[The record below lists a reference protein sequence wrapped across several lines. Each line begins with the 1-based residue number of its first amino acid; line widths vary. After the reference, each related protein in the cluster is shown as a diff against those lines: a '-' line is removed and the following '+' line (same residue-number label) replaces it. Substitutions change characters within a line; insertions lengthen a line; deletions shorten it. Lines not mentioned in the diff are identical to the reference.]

1 MATSLDARDVLN
13 LPQDGTSQRPA
24 KKQRTGGHAAAG
36 ASRNLKG
43 LAREVQSLGGES
55 PISIVPQL
63 SNIKKRRLASRKP
76 AARWEMRPFT
86 NSARDDKTLVLR
98 HWRRKGTGATV
109 GGDTAASAPVGDAGG
124 DSTEMDQDQKHETTP
139 QQPPMDDSAFA
150 KFNVSVVVP
159 QYSDDQYNANLQHPD
174 WTKEE
179 TDYLMGLVKDFDLRW
194 PIIWDRYDYRP
205 ADEASPAADSTAMVP
220 AGLSDGSS
228 RTMEDLKVRYYEIAA
243 KMMAVQKPAQ
253 YMTQSEYNLHGIMAN
268 FNPDKERQ
276 RKAFVTNA
284 LMRSREEVREEEALL
299 FEVRRIMDRTERTN
313 EERRELYHRL
323 EFPHADQDIS
333 NFKTSAGLQT
343 LLQSL
348 MYNNEKSKKRKSL
361 AAGDGTNLAGPS
373 GAAGAAGAEAGSRRD
388 SIAASGAGNA
398 NRRESA
404 GVKEGKASAAAE
416 SAAASA
422 AAASAASAAATATA
436 PATPV
441 AATPTGSGKNNKK
454 GAPQMERRKLTE
466 QEMDVYGVSL
476 HDRLGSGPTF
486 RYEKINKLFTHKS
499 GQQQLRITNI
509 LNELEM
515 PARLF
520 MPTAL
525 VTAQFE
531 NLVTSI
537 VQLVDLRKVSDKLD
551 GEIKIEEQKKA
562 ERDRAKGIVPAQ
574 TDGTDDAV
582 KKATDTSDKD
592 KTDSKDKKDG
602 DAKAEAVGQEK
613 GGVAKDEKNAKDGDD
628 DTQAEAADEAAGKA
642 AAGGGDKD
650 EGKDADKKTVATR
663 ARDELVPTK
672 EGDGSSDGHEI
683 RTTRSGSRPGSSSN
697 NAAASGTAHKRSAS
711 VLSVASDKSSKRQK
725 K

>member
-1 MATSLDARDVLN
+1 MTSLDARDVLN
-13 LPQDGTSQRPA
+13 LPQDDVGQRPS

-55 PISIVPQL
+55 PISIVPRL
-63 SNIKKRRLASRKP
+63 SNIKKRRLVSRNR
-76 AARWEMRPFT
+76 AAQWEMRPFV

-98 HWRRKGTGATV
+98 HWRRKDSGAK
-109 GGDTAASAPVGDAGG
+109 GGDTEMSTEAGDGPS
-124 DSTEMDQDQKHETTP
+124 DSTETGQDQEQATR
-139 QQPPMDDSAFA
+139 QQPATEDSAFA
-150 KFNVSVVVP
+150 KFNVRVVIP
-159 QYSDDQYNANLQHPD
+159 QYSDDQYRANLQHPD

-179 TDYLMGLVKDFDLRW
+179 TDYLMELVKDFDLRW
-194 PIIWDRYDYRP
+194 PLIWDRYDYQH
-205 ADEASPAADSTAMVP
+205 ADSPSAAADSTAIVP
-220 AGLSDGSS
+220 AGQPIGSS

-284 LMRSREEVREEEALL
+284 LLRSREEVREEEALL

-323 EFPHADQDIS
+323 DFPHADQDIS
-333 NFKTSAGLQT
+333 SFKTSTGLQT

-348 MYNNEKSKKRKSL
+348 MYNSEKSKKRRSL
-361 AAGDGTNLAGPS
+361 AAGDGTNAAGPS
-373 GAAGAAGAEAGSRRD
+373 GTAGTAGTSGAETGGIRD
-388 SIAASGAGNA
+388 SITASGAGSA
-398 NRRESA
+398 SRREYV
-404 GVKEGKASAAAE
+404 GVKDDKTGAAAE
-416 SAAASA
+416 SAATSAA
-422 AAASAASAAATATA
+422 AAASAASANASTST

-441 AATPTGSGKNNKK
+441 AATPTGAGKSNKK
-454 GAPQMERRKLTE
+454 GAPQLERRKLTG
-466 QEMDVYGVSL
+466 QEMEVYGVTL

-531 NLVTSI
+531 NLVTSV

-562 ERDRAKGIVPAQ
+562 ERDRAKGIVPVQ
-574 TDGTDDAV
+574 TGGGHDADKGKARAKDRKSEEARTAAAGESLASSTREMKGEKDG
-582 KKATDTSDKD
+582 
-592 KTDSKDKKDG
+592 G
-602 DAKAEAVGQEK
+602 DAKSK
-613 GGVAKDEKNAKDGDD
+613 G
-628 DTQAEAADEAAGKA
+628 ADKA
-642 AAGGGDKD
+642 AAKLAEDGPRKVDD
-650 EGKDADKKTVATR
+650 ELEQGKADKKTATSR
-663 ARDELVPTK
+663 ARDELVLTK
-672 EGDGSSDGHEI
+672 EGDNISDGHET
-683 RTTRSGSRPGSSSN
+683 RTRSGSRPGSSSN
-697 NAAASGTAHKRSAS
+697 TAAGTSTAHKRSAS
-711 VLSVASDKSSKRQK
+711 VLSVASDKSSKRQRR
-725 K
+725 

>member
-13 LPQDGTSQRPA
+13 LPQDGSSGAGSRPT
-24 KKQRTGGHAAAG
+24 KKQRTGGHALGAG

-63 SNIKKRRLASRKP
+63 SNIKKRRLANRKP
-76 AARWEMRPFT
+76 AARWELRAFT
-86 NSARDDKTLVLR
+86 NSARDDKSLVLR
-98 HWRRKGTGATV
+98 HWRRKVPAG
-109 GGDTAASAPVGDAGG
+109 SRGDARAAVQAGEAAG
-124 DSTEMDQDQKHETTP
+124 ADAMETDDP
-139 QQPPMDDSAFA
+139 KVQEGQPGEPEQPMDDSAFA
-150 KFNVSVVVP
+150 KFNVRVVVP
-159 QYSDDQYNANLQHPD
+159 QYSDDQYAANLQHPD

-179 TDYLMGLVKDFDLRW
+179 TDYLMELVKDFDLRW
-194 PIIWDRYDYRP
+194 PLIWDRYDYRP
-205 ADEASPAADSTAMVP
+205 ADGAAASSPPASAADATAVVP
-220 AGLSDGSS
+220 ASQPADGAS
-228 RTMEDLKVRYYEIAA
+228 RTMEDLKARYYEIAA

-253 YMTQSEYNLHGIMAN
+253 YMTQAEYNLHGIMAN
-268 FNPDKERQ
+268 FNPEKERQ

-313 EERRELYHRL
+313 DERRDLYHRL
-323 EFPHADQDIS
+323 EFPIADQDIS
-333 NFKTSAGLQT
+333 SFKTSAGLQT

-348 MYNNEKSKKRKSL
+348 MYSNEKSKKRKSL
-361 AAGDGTNLAGPS
+361 AAGEAA
-373 GAAGAAGAEAGSRRD
+373 GAAGAAGASGGAAGAAGADAGSRRD
-388 SIAASGAGNA
+388 SIAASGAGGA

-404 GVKEGKASAAAE
+404 NPKDDKANATDAAATPT
-416 SAAASA
+416 A
-422 AAASAASAAATATA
+422 AAASSAAAATATA

-441 AATPTGSGKNNKK
+441 AATPTASGKNNKK
-454 GAPQMERRKLTE
+454 GQPQMERRKLTE
-466 QEMDVYGVSL
+466 QEQDVYGVTY

-499 GQQQLRITNI
+499 GQQQLRISNI

-520 MPTAL
+520 MPTAS

-531 NLVTSI
+531 HLVNSV

-562 ERDRAKGIVPAQ
+562 ERDRARGIVPGQ
-574 TDGTDDAV
+574 TDGATKGAADAD
-582 KKATDTSDKD
+582 KKAEN
-592 KTDSKDKKDG
+592 KTEEGAGADKKDG
-602 DAKAEAVGQEK
+602 KDTKEGEADKNAEEADKPDAKV
-613 GGVAKDEKNAKDGDD
+613 
-628 DTQAEAADEAAGKA
+628 ADEAAATSEQK
-642 AAGGGDKD
+642 GDN
-650 EGKDADKKTVATR
+650 ESDKKTTVTR
-663 ARDELVPTK
+663 TKDELVPTK
-672 EGDGSSDGHEI
+672 EEDGSGDVHEA

-697 NAAASGTAHKRSAS
+697 NASSAHKRSAS

>member
-1 MATSLDARDVLN
+1 MTSLDARDVLN
-13 LPQDGTSQRPA
+13 LPQDGSSQRPA
-24 KKQRTGGHAAAG
+24 KKPRTGGHASAG
-36 ASRNLKG
+36 ANRNLKG

-63 SNIKKRRLASRKP
+63 SNIKKRRLANRKP

-86 NSARDDKTLVLR
+86 NSARDDKTLILR
-98 HWRRKGTGATV
+98 HWRRKAPGA
-109 GGDTAASAPVGDAGG
+109 AGG
-124 DSTEMDQDQKHETTP
+124 DAAAAAQPADVQGDNMETDDDQKQQTQ
-139 QQPPMDDSAFA
+139 QQPPVEDSAFA
-150 KFNVSVVVP
+150 KFNVRVVVP
-159 QYSDDQYNANLQHPD
+159 QYSDHQYNANLQHPD

-179 TDYLMGLVKDFDLRW
+179 TDYLMELVKDFDLRW

-205 ADEASPAADSTAMVP
+205 VDETSSPPAADSTAMVP
-220 AGLSDGSS
+220 ARQAPDGSS

-361 AAGDGTNLAGPS
+361 AAGEGANAAGPS
-373 GAAGAAGAEAGSRRD
+373 GAAAGAAGADAGSRRD
-388 SIAASGAGNA
+388 SIAASASSSA
-398 NRRESA
+398 NRRETA
-404 GVKEGKASAAAE
+404 GVKEDKAAAAE
-416 SAAASA
+416 SAASA
-422 AAASAASAAATATA
+422 AAASSAASAAATTTA

-441 AATPTGSGKNNKK
+441 SATPTAVGKNNKK

-466 QEMDVYGVSL
+466 QEMDVYGVTY
-476 HDRLGSGPTF
+476 HERLGSGPTF

-531 NLVTSI
+531 HLVTSV

-562 ERDRAKGIVPAQ
+562 ERDRAKGIVSQ
-574 TDGTDDAV
+574 TDSAGDAD
-582 KKATDTSDKD
+582 KKAAGASDKADTKADTKSDKD
-592 KTDSKDKKDG
+592 KKAEDAEAKAGDEAAG
-602 DAKAEAVGQEK
+602 DAT
-613 GGVAKDEKNAKDGDD
+613 KDEKDGDD
-628 DTQAEAADEAAGKA
+628 KKADDADTAAEVKPAEG
-642 AAGGGDKD
+642 
-650 EGKDADKKTVATR
+650 EGKDKEEETDKKTVSTR
-663 ARDELVPTK
+663 SREELIPTK
-672 EGDGSSDGHEI
+672 EGDGGGEVHEI
-683 RTTRSGSRPGSSSN
+683 RTRSGSRPGSSSN
-697 NAAASGTAHKRSAS
+697 NAASGAAHKRSAS

>member
-13 LPQDGTSQRPA
+13 LPQDGASGAGPRPA
-24 KKQRTGGHAAAG
+24 KKQRTGGHALGAG
-36 ASRNLKG
+36 ANRNLKG

-63 SNIKKRRLASRKP
+63 SNIKKRRLANRKP
-76 AARWEMRPFT
+76 AARWELKPFT

-98 HWRRKGTGATV
+98 HWRRK
-109 GGDTAASAPVGDAGG
+109 APAGDAATPGPTG
-124 DSTEMDQDQKHETTP
+124 EASGEGMDTDDQKPP
-139 QQPPMDDSAFA
+139 QDGQEHPMDDSTFA
-150 KFNVSVVVP
+150 KYNVRVTVP
-159 QYSDDQYNANLQHPD
+159 QYSDDQYTANLEHQD

-179 TDYLMGLVKDFDLRW
+179 TDYLMEVVKEFDLRW
-194 PIIWDRYDYRP
+194 PLIWDRYDYKP
-205 ADEASPAADSTAMVP
+205 SDGSASSPAADSTAVVP
-220 AGLSDGSS
+220 ASNPTDGSS
-228 RTMEDLKVRYYEIAA
+228 RTMEDLKSRYYEIAA

-313 EERRELYHRL
+313 DERRELYHRL
-323 EFPHADQDIS
+323 DFPIAEQDIS
-333 NFKTSAGLQT
+333 SFKTSAGLQT
-343 LLQSL
+343 LLQNL
-348 MYNNEKSKKRKSL
+348 MYSNEKSKKRKSL
-361 AAGDGTNLAGPS
+361 AAGEGSGAAGPS
-373 GAAGAAGAEAGSRRD
+373 GAAGAAGAGGADAGSRRD
-388 SIAASGAGNA
+388 SIAASGAAGGA
-398 NRRESA
+398 NRRES
-404 GVKEGKASAAAE
+404 VNPKEEKAAAAAAE
-416 SAAASA
+416 AAAATPTA
-422 AAASAASAAATATA
+422 AAASSAAAATATA

-441 AATPTGSGKNNKK
+441 AATPTTVGKNNKK
-454 GAPQMERRKLTE
+454 GAPQMERRKLTDQE
-466 QEMDVYGVSL
+466 QDVYGVTH

-499 GQQQLRITNI
+499 GQQQLRISNI

-520 MPTAL
+520 MPTASVAAEFEHL
-525 VTAQFE
+525 V
-531 NLVTSI
+531 NSV

-562 ERDRAKGIVPAQ
+562 ERDRAKGIVPGQ
-574 TDGTDDAV
+574 TDGA
-582 KKATDTSDKD
+582 A
-592 KTDSKDKKDG
+592 DG
-602 DAKAEAVGQEK
+602 
-613 GGVAKDEKNAKDGDD
+613 GDD
-628 DTQAEAADEAAGKA
+628 DDKKADAKTAEGGADADKKKDAKGGEEDKKAKGADKADGEAADESADKEAKGEEEKA
-642 AAGGGDKD
+642 EKKTTELIPTKEEDGGGD
-650 EGKDADKKTVATR
+650 
-663 ARDELVPTK
+663 VPET
-672 EGDGSSDGHEI
+672 

-697 NAAASGTAHKRSAS
+697 NNAGTAHKRSAS